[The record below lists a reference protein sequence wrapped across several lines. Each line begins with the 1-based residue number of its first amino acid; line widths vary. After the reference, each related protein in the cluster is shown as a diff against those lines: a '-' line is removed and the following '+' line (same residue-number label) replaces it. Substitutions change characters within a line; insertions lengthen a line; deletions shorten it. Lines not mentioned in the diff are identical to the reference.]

1 MGPWDIMSQH
11 FVKQGEPS
19 PGISSFTKIRLGWI
33 TRPQVHFVKPGE
45 SSYTFLAPLSK
56 GGETLAVK
64 IPLRDGTYYL
74 IENRQPI
81 GSDRV
86 LPDAGILVLKVDPEA
101 QEGYGTVKIMN
112 AEAGG
117 PGFTRATYRL
127 DRDGRA
133 LFMDKA
139 NKIAVIPLWEE
150 SGNLG
155 VLVISP
161 EKSDDALQAALLI
174 LRMVHRKGRG
184 SEGKIEEG
192 LNKAIAAFKRF
203 DFAGSARMAR
213 EE

>member
-1 MGPWDIMSQH
+1 MSQH

-45 SSYTFLAPLSK
+45 PSYTFLAPLSK

>member
-1 MGPWDIMSQH
+1 MSQH

-33 TRPQVHFVKPGE
+33 TRPQVHFLRPGE
-45 SSYTFLAPLSK
+45 TSYTFLAPLSK

-64 IPLRDGTYYL
+64 IPLKDGTYYL

-86 LPDAGILVLKVDPEA
+86 LPDAGILVLKVDPGA

-112 AEAGG
+112 AEAGE
-117 PGFTRATYRL
+117 PGFTRATFRL

-133 LFMDKA
+133 LFTDKA

-150 SGNLG
+150 SGNRG
-155 VLVISP
+155 VLVVPP
-161 EKSDDALQAALLI
+161 EKGDDALQAALLI
-174 LRMVHRKGRG
+174 QRRVHRKGGG
-184 SEGKIEEG
+184 SEGKIEEDI
-192 LNKAIAAFKRF
+192 NKAIAAFKRF

>member
-1 MGPWDIMSQH
+1 MSQH

-45 SSYTFLAPLSK
+45 TSYTFLAPLSK

-64 IPLRDGTYYL
+64 IPLRDGTHYL

-86 LPDAGILVLKVDPEA
+86 LPDAGILVLKVDPGA

-112 AEAGG
+112 AEARE
-117 PGFTRATYRL
+117 PGFTRATFRL
-127 DRDGRA
+127 NRDGRA

-155 VLVISP
+155 VLVVSP

-174 LRMVHRKGRG
+174 QRMVHRKGRG
-184 SEGKIEEG
+184 SEGKREADI
-192 LNKAIAAFKRF
+192 NKAIAAFKRF

>member
-1 MGPWDIMSQH
+1 MSQH

-19 PGISSFTKIRLGWI
+19 PGISSFTRIRLGWI
-33 TRPQVHFVKPGE
+33 TRPHVHFVRPGE
-45 SSYTFLAPLSK
+45 TSYTFLSPLSK
-56 GGETLAVK
+56 KGETLAVK
-64 IPLRDGTYYL
+64 IPLEDGTYYL

-112 AEAGG
+112 ADPKA
-117 PGFTRATYRL
+117 PGFARATFRL
-127 DRDGRA
+127 DRDGRT
-133 LFMDKA
+133 LFMDKR

-150 SGNLG
+150 SENLG
-155 VLVISP
+155 VLMVP
-161 EKSDDALQAALLI
+161 PKKSGDALQAALLI
-174 LRMVHRKGRG
+174 QRMLHRKGRG
-184 SEGKIEEG
+184 SAGKFDKDV
-192 LNKAIAAFKRF
+192 NNAIAAFKRF